1 MLDAS
6 SGIDVVGS
14 LDYVSSS
21 ETAILSLDH
30 RFSVD
35 YSPQGNDIALE
46 VAV

>member
-1 MLDAS
+1 VLDAS

-14 LDYVSSS
+14 FYYVSSS
-21 ETAILSLDH
+21 EAVILSLDH
-30 RFSVD
+30 RFLVD